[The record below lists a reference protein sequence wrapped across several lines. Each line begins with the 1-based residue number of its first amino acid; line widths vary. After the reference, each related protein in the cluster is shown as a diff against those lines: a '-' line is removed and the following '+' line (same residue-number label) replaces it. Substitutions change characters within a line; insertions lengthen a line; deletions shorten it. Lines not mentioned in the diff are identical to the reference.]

1 MAADLVAGLDHGA
14 DRLGMT
20 LGSHGHGEDGHRDV
34 MALEQ
39 IEQTPHTDAAAVFV
53 QGFHAHV
60 AHALQWL
67 GGHHLGQEGF
77 GFLVAMEHVAFAAF
91 LIVQHKG
98 QGDAGLTGPVR
109 VWRGVA
115 VTDQVAWVLSAHC
128 SLPSF
133 QLDDQRQPGKWC
145 ATVDGVIV
153 YKLSCVL

>member
-1 MAADLVAGLDHGA
+1 
-14 DRLGMT
+14 
-20 LGSHGHGEDGHRDV
+20 
-34 MALEQ
+34 
-39 IEQTPHTDAAAVFV
+39 
-53 QGFHAHV
+53 
-60 AHALQWL
+60 
-67 GGHHLGQEGF
+67 
-77 GFLVAMEHVAFAAF
+77 MEHAAFAAF
-91 LIVQHKG
+91 LVVQHKG
-98 QGDAGLTGPVR
+98 QRDAGLTGPVR